1 MAVQILQKGSFI
13 IVDLIISYSMILYI
27 KDLQLIRAQQMQR
40 ESDAVRERKEE
51 VLEVSFVFIL
61 MLDGISVAY
70 TILLI
75 N

>member
-1 MAVQILQKGSFI
+1 
-13 IVDLIISYSMILYI
+13 MILYI

>member
-1 MAVQILQKGSFI
+1 
-13 IVDLIISYSMILYI
+13 MILYI

-51 VLEVSFVFIL
+51 VLEVGFVFIL
-61 MLDGISVAY
+61 MLDGTSCIYNFV
-70 TILLI
+70 